1 MNDARR
7 LVAHRGSIHDLP
19 ENTLLALRSAVSA
32 GARYVEFDLQM
43 SSDRV
48 PVLLHD
54 ETLKRTTGESGRVMD
69 RSTAELGRISA
80 HCPERF
86 GDTYRGEIIPTLQQA
101 VTLLNQTPEVA
112 AFVEAKRQSLD
123 HWGVRVFIDR
133 IMQDMQAARFEWVLI
148 SFIRGAVEYARRRHD
163 RPIGW
168 ILRWHN
174 EASRKAAQRLGPEY
188 LFCNV
193 KRMGDPA
200 QGLWPGPWQW
210 VLYDIVH
217 AAEARRLLQASAA
230 LIETGCTRD
239 LLQAMADGT

>member
-1 MNDARR
+1 VNDARR

-19 ENTLLALRSAVSA
+19 ENTLLALKSAAAA

-48 PVLLHD
+48 PVLFHD
-54 ETLKRTTGESGRVMD
+54 ETLKRTTGEPGRVMD
-69 RSTAELGRISA
+69 RSATELGRISA

-86 GDTYRGEIIPTLQQA
+86 GDSYRGESIPTLQQA
-101 VTLLNQTPEVA
+101 ITLLNETPEVT

-123 HWGVRVFIDR
+123 HQGVRVFIDR
-133 IMQDMQAARFEWVLI
+133 IMQEMQAARFDWVLI
-148 SFIRGAVEYARRRHD
+148 SFIRNAVAYARRRHD

-168 ILRWHN
+168 VLRRYN
-174 EASRKAAQRLGPEY
+174 EAYRKAAQRLQPEY

-193 KRMGDPA
+193 KRMAYPA

-210 VLYDIVH
+210 VLYDILD
-217 AAEARRLLQASAA
+217 AAEARRLLQAGADLVES
-230 LIETGCTRD
+230 GCING
-239 LLQAMADGT
+239 LLQAMAGGR